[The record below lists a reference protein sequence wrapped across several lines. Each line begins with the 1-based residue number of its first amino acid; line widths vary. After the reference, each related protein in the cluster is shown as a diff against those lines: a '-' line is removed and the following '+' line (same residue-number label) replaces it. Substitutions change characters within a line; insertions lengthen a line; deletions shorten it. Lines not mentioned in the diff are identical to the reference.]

1 MVKTHIFMQR
11 FFAEEWYKA
20 YKPPHVTASE
30 WCQLFDI
37 KRKEKNPHKGE
48 ILLRIEH
55 KRLYELYKDFV
66 RHLFSSS
73 KVRDITT
80 FYDQLEEVGIV
91 KTNRV
96 VIKGKKRHC
105 VDIYFKPWKAKM
117 QVLYAGTQIDE
128 WLHVS
133 EFSSFLKDFE
143 DWQKPYAFMS

>member
-1 MVKTHIFMQR
+1 MKNLDVAYAWYTFFKNTDIGSFSPQEDPETTIKGEVTAFSMVKTHIFMQR

-20 YKPPHVTASE
+20 YRPQHETASD

-66 RHLFSSS
+66 RRLVSCS

-80 FYDQLEEVGIV
+80 FYDQRRGWNPENKSSGYQRQ
-91 KTNRV
+91 KTSLR
-96 VIKGKKRHC
+96 
-105 VDIYFKPWKAKM
+105 
-117 QVLYAGTQIDE
+117 
-128 WLHVS
+128 
-133 EFSSFLKDFE
+133 
-143 DWQKPYAFMS
+143 